1 MYEVAIQMRDLKMTR
16 VIVETSKA
24 AAIQAARQWAK
35 EASADV
41 AWVHVF
47 SLATDL
53 SVVSFQSLT

>member
-1 MYEVAIQMRDLKMTR
+1 MTR

-53 SVVSFQSLT
+53 SVVSFQSLTSRLA